1 MSRHLLAAGCIAL
14 IPALGLAASPP
25 AVSDEL
31 PALKAETI
39 DLTRELQSLERAR
52 QFPDATLTS
61 LYVNVRASG
70 FLLESVSVRITGN
83 WRHDYA
89 GSEAL
94 ALLRDGG
101 WHRLARLRLEPGSYR
116 LIANFKGRLVDARPG
131 EPPVEGQVETAFEK
145 GAHGL
150 DLVLPIVRDEL
161 RRNRDVWMLPS
172 ETVAAPAADALGGMG
187 DPRFRNALF
196 LKNDGRYLSA
206 LVELDEIARTAPKA
220 EALPGA
226 FHLLVAECY
235 LGFGMDARAAA
246 RYQQIAAGAHDALTL
261 SRARL
266 QLARFE
272 YQHGRA
278 GEALQRLAAVRQDLP
293 AALREDWRLL
303 ITNTLLALGR
313 HAEAVKL
320 LEQEGLERVTP
331 VLRYNLAV
339 ALVRDGK
346 VAQGRQQLEEIGRM
360 DAPTLDQQVLRDK
373 ANLTLGY
380 QYLQEQDGARA
391 RATFTRVRASGPF
404 ANRALLGL
412 GWAEIAQAASP
423 SEAAAATPGTSPT
436 SEQDALRRALATWT
450 ELAKRDAMDPAV
462 QEGLL
467 AIPWAL
473 DRLQAYEDSLA
484 RYLDAITAL
493 ETARGRM
500 DVAMQSIR
508 RGRMVKTI
516 VSHPPGAER
525 GWTWRLGDLP
535 DLPETF
541 FLQSVLAEHRYQEA
555 LKRYRDARL
564 LTRHLEDTAKRA
576 AALGGADP
584 LRQRMDALRP
594 HAEAIAAAQDAL
606 LETLSTRELQGQRST
621 IEKYL
626 TEARFAVARIYDRQA
641 QQAAP

>member
-1 MSRHLLAAGCIAL
+1 MSRHLLAAACIAL
-14 IPALGLAASPP
+14 IPAPGLAASPP
-25 AVSDEL
+25 AATDEL
-31 PALKAETI
+31 PTLKAETI
-39 DLTRELQSLERAR
+39 DLTRELQSLEHAR
-52 QFPDATLTS
+52 QFPDASLTS
-61 LYVNVRASG
+61 LHVNVRASG
-70 FLLESVSVRITGN
+70 FLLESVAVRITGD

-89 GSEAL
+89 SSEAL
-94 ALLRDGG
+94 ALLSDGA

-116 LIANFKGRLVDARPG
+116 LVANFKGRLVDARPG
-131 EPPVEGQVETAFEK
+131 EPPVEGQVETPFEK
-145 GAHGL
+145 GAQPL

-161 RRNRDVWMLPS
+161 RRNRDVWMLPA
-172 ETVAAPAADALGGMG
+172 EMVAAPAADATGGMG
-187 DPRFRNALF
+187 DARFRNALF

-226 FHLLVAECY
+226 FHLLLAECE
-235 LGFGMDARAAA
+235 LGFGLDARAAA
-246 RYQQIAAGAHDALTL
+246 RYQQIAAGTHDATTL
-261 SRARL
+261 ARARL
-266 QLARFE
+266 QLAQFE
-272 YQHGRA
+272 YQHGRT
-278 GEALQRLAAVRQDLP
+278 GEARQRLTAMRQDLP
-293 AALREDWRLL
+293 AALRDDWRLL
-303 ITNTLLALGR
+303 ATNTLLALGR

-320 LEQEGLERVTP
+320 LEQEGLERVAP

-346 VAQGRQQLEEIGRM
+346 VAQGRQQLDEIGRLE
-360 DAPTLDQQVLRDK
+360 APTLELQVLRDK

-380 QYLQEQDGARA
+380 QYLQQQDGARA
-391 RATFTRVRASGPF
+391 RAAFTRVRATGPF
-404 ANRALLGL
+404 ANRAVLGL
-412 GWAEIAQAASP
+412 GWAEIAQAPAV
-423 SEAAAATPGTSPT
+423 TP
-436 SEQDALRRALATWT
+436 DALRRALTTWT
-450 ELAKRDAMDPAV
+450 VLAKRDAMDPAV

-473 DRLQAYEDSLA
+473 DRLQAYEDSLG
-484 RYLDAITAL
+484 RYLEAITAL

-500 DVAMQSIR
+500 DVALQSIR

-564 LTRHLEDTAKRA
+564 LSRHLEDTARRA
-576 AALGGADP
+576 ASLGGAEA

-594 HAEAIAAAQDAL
+594 RAEAIAADQDAL
-606 LETLSTRELQGQRST
+606 LEAVSTRELQGQRST

>member
-1 MSRHLLAAGCIAL
+1 MSRHLLAAACIAL
-14 IPALGLAASPP
+14 IPAPGLAASPP
-25 AVSDEL
+25 AATDEL
-31 PALKAETI
+31 PALKAEAI

-52 QFPDATLTS
+52 QFPQDSLTS
-61 LYVNVRASG
+61 LHVNVRAPG
-70 FLLESVSVRITGN
+70 FLLESVSVRLNGT

-101 WHRLARLRLEPGSYR
+101 WHRVAQLRLEPGSYQ
-116 LIANFKGRLVDARPG
+116 LVANFKGRLVDAKPG
-131 EPPVEGQVETAFEK
+131 EPPVEGQVETTFRK
-145 GAHGL
+145 GAQPL
-150 DLVLPIVRDEL
+150 DLVLPIVRDEQ
-161 RRNRDVWMLPS
+161 RRNRDVWMLPA
-172 ETVAAPAADALGGMG
+172 ETVAAPAGNAAGGM
-187 DPRFRNALF
+187 DDARFRNALF

-206 LVELDEIARTAPKA
+206 LVELDEISRTAPKA
-220 EALPGA
+220 PLPGA
-226 FHLLVAECY
+226 FQLLVAECE

-246 RYQQIAAGAHDALTL
+246 RYQQIAAGPHDALTL

-266 QLARFE
+266 QLAQFE

-278 GEALQRLAAVRQDLP
+278 GEALQRLTAMRQDLP
-293 AALREDWRLL
+293 ATLRDDWRLL
-303 ITNTLLALGR
+303 ITSTLLALGR

-320 LEQEGLERVTP
+320 LEQEGLERVSP

-346 VAQGRQQLEEIGRM
+346 VDQGRRQLDEIGRL
-360 DAPTLDQQVLRDK
+360 DAPTLEQQVLRDK

-380 QYLQEQDGARA
+380 QYLQQQDGARA
-391 RATFTRVRASGPF
+391 RAAFTRVRATGPF

-412 GWAEIAQAASP
+412 GWAGIAQAP
-423 SEAAAATPGTSPT
+423 DAAAAAG
-436 SEQDALRRALATWT
+436 QDALRRALTTWT
-450 ELAKRDAMDPAV
+450 ELARRDAMDPAV
-462 QEGLL
+462 QEALL

-484 RYLDAITAL
+484 RYLEAITAL

-500 DVAMQSIR
+500 DVAMQSIG

-516 VSHPPGAER
+516 VNHSTGAER
-525 GWTWRLGDLP
+525 GWTWRLADLP

-564 LTRHLEDTAKRA
+564 LSRHFEDTAGRA
-576 AALGGADP
+576 ASLDGAEAL
-584 LRQRMDALRP
+584 RRRMDALRP
-594 HAEAIAAAQDAL
+594 RAEAIAAEQDAL
-606 LETLSTRELQGQRST
+606 LEAVSTRELQGQRNT